1 MITSKPD
8 MNTANTLTERK
19 QFTNI
24 KQAKKYYQI
33 HKSQCSNITNMKNKD
48 NIPSAKI
55 TNPILMAS
63 SESELDKITERE
75 FKKNIMSVFLKI
87 QRI

>member
-1 MITSKPD
+1 
-8 MNTANTLTERK
+8 
-19 QFTNI
+19 
-24 KQAKKYYQI
+24 
-33 HKSQCSNITNMKNKD
+33 MKNKD
-48 NIPSAKI
+48 NIPSVKI

-75 FKKNIMSVFLKI
+75 LKKNIMSVFLKI

>member
-1 MITSKPD
+1 
-8 MNTANTLTERK
+8 
-19 QFTNI
+19 
-24 KQAKKYYQI
+24 
-33 HKSQCSNITNMKNKD
+33 MKNKD